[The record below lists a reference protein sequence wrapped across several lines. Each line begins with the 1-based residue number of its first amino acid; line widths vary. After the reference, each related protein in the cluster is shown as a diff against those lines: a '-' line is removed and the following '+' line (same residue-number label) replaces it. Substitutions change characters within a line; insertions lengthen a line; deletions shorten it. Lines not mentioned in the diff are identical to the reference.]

1 MGKLAKKIV
10 TLKLQSRGGAL
21 YPLHK
26 KKLTD
31 PKIRNYHSIHD

>member
-1 MGKLAKKIV
+1 MGQLAKKIV

-26 KKLTD
+26 KKLT
-31 PKIRNYHSIHD
+31 N

>member
-10 TLKLQSRGGAL
+10 TLKLQSRGGVL

-31 PKIRNYHSIHD
+31 

>member
-21 YPLHK
+21 YPLQ

-31 PKIRNYHSIHD
+31 